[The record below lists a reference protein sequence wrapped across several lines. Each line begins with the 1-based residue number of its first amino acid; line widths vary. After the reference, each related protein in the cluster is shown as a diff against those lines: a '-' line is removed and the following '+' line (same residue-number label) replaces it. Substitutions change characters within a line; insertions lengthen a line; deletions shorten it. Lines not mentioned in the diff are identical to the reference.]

1 MDRLLD
7 TFANAAVLARA
18 WPVVRAGFLVTV
30 EVAAATVLLGLAL
43 GFALALLR
51 SLDRTVLNVAITAW
65 VDLFRTLPQL
75 VVLVFAYFALPYAG
89 IRIGPFLAT
98 TLGLAAVLSAFAAEA
113 FRAAMLAVPAGQ
125 WDAARALGLGWGRT
139 MQRVVVPQAVRLAT
153 PLLANRC
160 IAITKGTA
168 LGTAVSLPEL
178 LGEAQATTSMLANPS
193 PLLLAAGLYLLLFLP
208 LVVFSRWLERRHG
221 VVA

>member
-1 MDRLLD
+1 
-7 TFANAAVLARA
+7 
-18 WPVVRAGFLVTV
+18 
-30 EVAAATVLLGLAL
+30 VALGIGL

-51 SLDRTVLNVAITAW
+51 SLERPVVNALITAW

-89 IRIGPFLAT
+89 LRVSPFVAT
-98 TLGLAAVLSAFAAEA
+98 TLGLGAVLSAFAAEA
-113 FRAAMLAVPAGQ
+113 FHAAFLAVPRGQ
-125 WDAARALGLGWGRT
+125 WDAARALGLGWGQSMR
-139 MQRVVVPQAVRLAT
+139 RVVVPQAIRLAT
-153 PLLANRC
+153 PLLTNRS
-160 IAITKGTA
+160 IAIVKGTA

-178 LGEAQATTSMLANPS
+178 LGEAQAMTAMLANPS

-208 LVVFSRWLERRHG
+208 LVVFSRWLERQHG

>member
-7 TFANAAVLARA
+7 TFANAAVLGQA
-18 WPVVRAGFLVTV
+18 WPAVWAGFLVTI
-30 EVAAATVLLGLAL
+30 EVAIATVLLGLAL
-43 GFALALLR
+43 GFVLALLR
-51 SLDRTVLNVAITAW
+51 SLDRRMLNWAITAW

-98 TLGLAAVLSAFAAEA
+98 TLALGAVLSAFAAEA
-113 FRAAMLAVPAGQ
+113 FRAAILAVPGGQ
-125 WDAARALGLGWGRT
+125 WDAARALGLGWART
-139 MQRVVVPQAVRLAT
+139 MQRVVLPQAVRLAT
-153 PLLANRC
+153 PLLTNRS
-160 IAITKGTA
+160 IAIVKGTA

-193 PLLLAAGLYLLLFLP
+193 PLLLAAGLYLILFLP
-208 LVVFSRWLERRHG
+208 LVVFSRRLERRYSP
-221 VVA
+221 A